1 MGETLCGV
9 HEHVGEK
16 LDDIKVGRFKI
27 VEASEVDH
35 LFGGC
40 RGEQHHHNPNDEV
53 DDYKIFGDNGDVTEK
68 AVGSV
73 H

>member
-1 MGETLCGV
+1 MRKTLRGV
-9 HEHVGEK
+9 HEHLSEK
-16 LDDIKVGRFKI
+16 LDALKVRSIII
-27 VEASEVDH
+27 VQASEVDH